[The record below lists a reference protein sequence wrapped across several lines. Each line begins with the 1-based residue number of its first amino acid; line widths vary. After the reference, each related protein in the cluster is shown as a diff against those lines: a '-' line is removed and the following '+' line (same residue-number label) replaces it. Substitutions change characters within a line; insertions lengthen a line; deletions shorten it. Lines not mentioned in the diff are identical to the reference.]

1 VVDLVLLRRKKKL
14 LEVWEIRSHWVNE
27 IGLGYRERFAKGG
40 LQTMMRKRVNSF
52 LLRLRYLK
60 LLAEINIL
68 IGLNGVRRE
77 LDFRK
82 AKP

>member
-1 VVDLVLLRRKKKL
+1 
-14 LEVWEIRSHWVNE
+14 
-27 IGLGYRERFAKGG
+27 
-40 LQTMMRKRVNSF
+40 MMRRRVNSF
-52 LLRLRYLK
+52 LLRVRYLK